1 MKSINFIWY
10 LYTLCPMGIYQQYLG
25 AYFLFAVALMI
36 LLYTKLPDKDMTLSG
51 VTATAKTVN
60 LNSETLVDINCPNY
74 LQERFFQFSSMHL
87 LAALSSVIN
96 ARQKRVNWYLEEN
109 TDE

>member
-1 MKSINFIWY
+1 
-10 LYTLCPMGIYQQYLG
+10 MGIYQQYLG

-36 LLYTKLPDKDMTLSG
+36 LLYTRLPDKDMALSG
-51 VTATAKTVN
+51 VTATVN
-60 LNSETLVDINCPNY
+60 LNSETLVGINCPNY
-74 LQERFFQFSSMHL
+74 LQERFFQSGSMHL

-96 ARQKRVNWYLEEN
+96 AKQKRVNWYLEEN